1 MLVSLSEIMNLP
13 NITKEFKVAFEPDEV
28 SVSGVS
34 YKIIEK
40 DDISLS
46 VRNNGGK
53 KITIRLSGRF
63 VFSVPCSRCLVPQ
76 EVTVPIDFEDDV
88 DMNLSNEQRASQ
100 LDDTEYING
109 YDLLVDRLVYEEIL
123 LGFPMK
129 VLCDE
134 SCKGLC
140 KVCGANL
147 NLGEC
152 GCDRTELDPRMAAIR
167 DIFKSVKE
175 V

>member
-1 MLVSLSEIMNLP
+1 MVSLSEIMNLP
-13 NITKEFKVAFEPDEV
+13 NITKNFTCSFEPDEV
-28 SVSGVS
+28 KISGVP

-46 VRNNGGK
+46 VRNNGGRK
-53 KITIRLSGRF
+53 LTVKLTGRF
-63 VFSVPCSRCLVPQ
+63 VFSVPCGRCLVPQ
-76 EVTVPIDFEDDV
+76 KVEVPVDFENDI
-88 DMNLSNEQRASQ
+88 DMNLTNEERASD
-100 LDDTEYING
+100 LDETEYING

-167 DIFKSVKE
+167 DIFQKR
-175 V
+175 

>member
-1 MLVSLSEIMNLP
+1 MNLP
-13 NITKEFKVAFEPDEV
+13 NISKDFTVVYEPDEV
-28 SVSGVS
+28 KISGIS

-46 VRNNGGK
+46 VKNNGGK
-53 KITIRLSGRF
+53 KIAIKLAGRF
-63 VFSVPCSRCLVPQ
+63 VFNVPCGRCLVPQ
-76 EVTVPIDFEDDV
+76 RVEVPVDFENEI
-88 DMNLSNEQRASQ
+88 DMSLSNEERASQ
-100 LDDTEYING
+100 LDETEYING

-134 SCKGLC
+134 DCKGLC